1 MPDPYTYPGTNI
13 LINKFD
19 IRDGQLLTEK
29 ENDLVYINLVT
40 AEQYLSGKEFTVDL
54 LKKLHYYLF
63 GDIYEWA
70 GQFRT
75 INIRKAERVLD
86 GMSVEY
92 TDYTLLEKETA
103 RIIAALQNIEC
114 EHLETED
121 CADTFTKCFA
131 ELWKLH
137 PFREGNTRTI
147 TTFMLSFLGSKNID
161 INVALFSEYSSYVRD
176 SLVMA
181 SIQPYQ
187 EYQHLYKIILD
198 AMTNH
203 AEPERMDNSKRQDY
217 SHINDY
223 DVKEYHYELFETEE

>member
-92 TDYTLLEKETA
+92 TDYTLLEKEAA
-103 RIIAALQNIEC
+103 RIIAALQNIEW

-161 INVALFSEYSSYVRD
+161 INAALFSEYSSYVRD

-203 AEPERMDNSKRQDY
+203 AESARMDNRKRQDY

-223 DVKEYHYELFETEE
+223 DVKEHHYKLFETEE